1 MATMCDTRQ
10 SIGALAAATAAL
22 ARGLAAAGS
31 ALRRRLPRGP
41 LGRRGTS
48 VSARVSA
55 LPDGALILLP
65 PMAR

>member
-1 MATMCDTRQ
+1 MATMYDTRQ

-22 ARGLAAAGS
+22 VRGLAAAGS
-31 ALRRRLPRGP
+31 ARRRLPQGP
-41 LGRRGTS
+41 LGRRAAS

-55 LPDGALILLP
+55 LPDGALVLLP